1 MPLTGRN
8 DNPKKKGQ
16 TTMNYYG
23 ILTNY
28 EERMEANLEQY
39 SRPEKAGTF
48 HLRLDYR
55 TWGKRMCL
63 FCYFTDEDTGEKI
76 RLACWRNAKEHYAPR
91 KCTDI
96 DFARVPTNSLWRCTL
111 EADARGNI
119 NWVMAEKTY

>member
-1 MPLTGRN
+1 MPLAGKN
-8 DNPKKKGQ
+8 DNQKKKGQ
-16 TTMNYYG
+16 KTMNYYG

-48 HLRLDYR
+48 NLRLDYR

-76 RLACWRNAKEHYAPR
+76 RLACWRNAKAHYAHWKRTP
-91 KCTDI
+91 KEILTG
-96 DFARVPTNSLWRCTL
+96 LWR
-111 EADARGNI
+111 RNR
-119 NWVMAEKTY
+119 